1 MKILFLSLLE
11 IHSLEEHGLYSD
23 LLRQFVTLGHFVR
36 VVSPESG

>member
-23 LLRQFVTLGHFVR
+23 LLRQFVTL
-36 VVSPESG
+36 